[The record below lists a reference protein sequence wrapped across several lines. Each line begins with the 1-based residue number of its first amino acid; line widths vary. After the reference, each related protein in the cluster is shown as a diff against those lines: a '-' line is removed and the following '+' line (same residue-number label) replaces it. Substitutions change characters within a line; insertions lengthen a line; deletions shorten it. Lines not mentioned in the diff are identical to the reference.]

1 MKKLIFFI
9 SILILVTT
17 SSCVTSLRPLV
28 TYNTAIADNRVEG
41 AWELEGQEYIVQKY
55 SDFYKKNKVDFEKNQ
70 EKNGQLSE
78 KDKRDSIL
86 YSKSYR
92 IKYSKEGLEYSLFGS
107 MIKLNGRL
115 FMNFITADLKSID
128 STKDVPEF
136 NYANPINSHTIAR
149 IEFNTNTMKLDFID
163 GGYLYD
169 QIKAGRMKIKN
180 ETDELYGAFL
190 ITASTTE
197 LQQFLGKYG
206 NDSRFLNKEN
216 SVTLIRKS

>member
-1 MKKLIFFI
+1 MKKIIFFI

-92 IKYSKEGLEYSLFGS
+92 IKYSKEGLEYFLFGS

-206 NDSRFLNKEN
+206 NDSRFFNKEN